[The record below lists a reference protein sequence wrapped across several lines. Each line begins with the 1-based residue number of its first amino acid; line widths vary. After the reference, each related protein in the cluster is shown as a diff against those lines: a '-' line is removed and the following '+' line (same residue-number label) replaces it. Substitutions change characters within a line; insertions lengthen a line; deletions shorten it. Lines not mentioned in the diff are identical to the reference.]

1 MPTQSTDTVHYK
13 LAPVCYQKEGET
25 VLGVE
30 LLREFFQTIVYSGR
44 VKGKDP
50 VSTMLIAQ
58 PERGKTS
65 VVLERVCESLVILT
79 DCTGKGLDFVCQMNQ
94 KASHIVINDM
104 AVIQAH
110 SGKAGAYF
118 YSRLLAMTEEGIR
131 AMAGPSGFTSVDKGR
146 RGFIGCITSDQAN
159 DHRMSWYRR
168 GLARRMV
175 PFHFDYP
182 EKLTLKIKEE
192 IHNGHEDGFYNAEVL
207 RLPEAYVEVKIDEK
221 MSHDIGAISDRK
233 AVKLG
238 ELGISLLKNYRA
250 LARAHALRRTWKN
263 PVVTKV
269 DVDFL
274 RNIDPY
280 VNWEEASLL

>member
-1 MPTQSTDTVHYK
+1 MKRDKSGRTIT
-13 LAPVCYQKEGET
+13 CENCGERIM
-25 VLGVE
+25 LMGID
-30 LLREFFQTIVYSGR
+30 LLREFFQTIVFSGK

-50 VSTMLIAQ
+50 VSTMLIAA

-65 VVLERVCESLVILT
+65 VVLEKVCESLVILT

-94 KASHIVINDM
+94 KATHIVINDM

-131 AMAGPSGFTSVDKGR
+131 AMAGPQGFSSVDKGR
-146 RGFIGCITSDQAN
+146 RGFIGCITSDQAC

-182 EKLTLKIKEE
+182 EKLVLKIKEE
-192 IHNGHEDGFYNAEVL
+192 IHNGHENGFYNHEIL
-207 RLPEAYVEVKIDEK
+207 RVPDILIEVKLEESV
-221 MSHDIGAISDRK
+221 SHEIGALSDSR
-233 AVKLG
+233 AEKLG

-250 LARAHALRRTWKN
+250 LARAHALRRDWKK
-263 PVVTKV
+263 PVVNKL
-269 DVDFL
+269 DVEFL
-274 RNIDPY
+274 KRIDPFI
-280 VNWEEASLL
+280 NWEEAALL